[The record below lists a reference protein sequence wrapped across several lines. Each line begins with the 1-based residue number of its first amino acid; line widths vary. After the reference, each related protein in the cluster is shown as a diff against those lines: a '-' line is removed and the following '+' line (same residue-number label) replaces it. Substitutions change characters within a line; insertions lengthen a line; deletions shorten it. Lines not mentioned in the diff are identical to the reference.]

1 MNFVLTRKCQKIK
14 QIAKNRIILKKK
26 IDIPSELLNEC
37 QGTLRKIR
45 RGETN

>member
-1 MNFVLTRKCQKIK
+1 MYFVLTRKCQKIK

-37 QGTLRKIR
+37 QGTLRKRR
-45 RGETN
+45 RGGRN